1 MRCEIVHT
9 AGPIAFLLPESSGNL
24 PFHAPVLVTAA
35 ARNRNRTGPTGR
47 QRKEGHMES
56 KANSS
61 ARSLGGWAMLAD
73 FSGLLLKASAA
84 GLAASIVVGAVVLL
98 VASLGG

>member
-1 MRCEIVHT
+1 MHSQRPDR
-9 AGPIAFLLPESSGNL
+9 PICKSEGN
-24 PFHAPVLVTAA
+24 
-35 ARNRNRTGPTGR
+35 
-47 QRKEGHMES
+47 MET
-56 KANSS
+56 KATSS

-84 GLAASIVVGAVVLL
+84 GLAASVVVGAVVLI

>member
-1 MRCEIVHT
+1 
-9 AGPIAFLLPESSGNL
+9 
-24 PFHAPVLVTAA
+24 
-35 ARNRNRTGPTGR
+35 
-47 QRKEGHMES
+47 MES

-84 GLAASIVVGAVVLL
+84 GIAVSVAVGAVVLL

>member
-1 MRCEIVHT
+1 
-9 AGPIAFLLPESSGNL
+9 
-24 PFHAPVLVTAA
+24 
-35 ARNRNRTGPTGR
+35 
-47 QRKEGHMES
+47 MES

-61 ARSLGGWAMLAD
+61 ARSLGGWAMFAD

-84 GLAASIVVGAVVLL
+84 GLAASVVVGAVVLI

>member
-1 MRCEIVHT
+1 
-9 AGPIAFLLPESSGNL
+9 
-24 PFHAPVLVTAA
+24 
-35 ARNRNRTGPTGR
+35 
-47 QRKEGHMES
+47 MET
-56 KANSS
+56 KATSS

-84 GLAASIVVGAVVLL
+84 GLAASIVVGAVVLI

>member
-1 MRCEIVHT
+1 
-9 AGPIAFLLPESSGNL
+9 
-24 PFHAPVLVTAA
+24 
-35 ARNRNRTGPTGR
+35 
-47 QRKEGHMES
+47 MET

-84 GLAASIVVGAVVLL
+84 GLAASVVVGAVVLI